1 MIVFSH
7 ANSFGAGTYRRLFSG
22 LNAAGHEVAAVARY
36 GHDSRYS
43 VDRNWRGMANE
54 LIALIDS
61 IENER
66 VWLVGHSMGGYL
78 SLSAAV
84 QRPERLYGVVLL
96 DSPILSGWKS
106 GLVSLVKAAGQMRRL
121 SPARVSIRRRDHW
134 PSIEHVLRHFS
145 GKPMFARWHP
155 EVLRDYVET
164 GTEPD
169 PDDPEGIARRLSFHR
184 EVESAIYA
192 TIPHWLDAY
201 LRRHPLAVPVAFMG
215 GRHSRE
221 TRQVGLAATRRIT
234 QGRVSWM
241 EGSHLFPFER
251 PDETVAE
258 LLNWFAR
265 LKPGQKRDAK

>member
-22 LNAAGHEVAAVARY
+22 LDAAGHKVAAVARF
-36 GHDSRYS
+36 GHDSRYP
-43 VDRNWRGMANE
+43 VGRNWRGMANE
-54 LIALIDS
+54 LIALIDR
-61 IENER
+61 IKDER

-78 SLSAAV
+78 SLMAGV
-84 QRPERLYGVVLL
+84 QRPGRLHGIVLL

-106 GLVSLVKAAGQMRRL
+106 KLISVVKATGQMRRL
-121 SPARVSIRRRDHW
+121 SPAWVSIKRRDQW
-134 PSIEHVLRHFS
+134 PSIEHVHRHFS
-145 GKPMFARWHP
+145 GKPLFARWHP
-155 EVLRDYVET
+155 EVLRDYAET

-169 PDDPEGIARRLSFHR
+169 PGDPAGVARRLSFHR
-184 EVESAIYA
+184 EVESAVYA

-201 LRRHPLAVPVAFMG
+201 LHRHPLGVPVAFIG

-241 EGSHLFPFER
+241 EGSHLFPFEQ
-251 PDETVAE
+251 PDETVTE
-258 LLNWFAR
+258 LLSWITR
-265 LKPGQKRDAK
+265 LQPASKQEVE